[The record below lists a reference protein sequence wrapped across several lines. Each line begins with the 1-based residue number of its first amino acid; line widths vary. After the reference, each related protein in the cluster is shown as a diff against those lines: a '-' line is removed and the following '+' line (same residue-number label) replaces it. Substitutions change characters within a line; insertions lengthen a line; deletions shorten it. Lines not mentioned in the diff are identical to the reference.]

1 MPYIYIYDHC
11 ISGDTYKYLKRNIY
25 KKGHTGWEAED
36 AKLMFE
42 TGRGN
47 CYNFAAIFWALARGL
62 GYEAYGLAG
71 NVTTL
76 VQPHG
81 WVLIEI
87 DGVEYFFDPELHYD
101 YIRDKREVKD
111 MFMLAVEDSDWWY
124 YDWNPVKKGA

>member
-1 MPYIYIYDHC
+1 M
-11 ISGDTYKYLKRNIY
+11 
-25 KKGHTGWEAED
+25 ED

-42 TGRGN
+42 SKRGN
-47 CYNFAAIFWALARGL
+47 CYSFAAIFWALARGL

-81 WVLIEI
+81 WVQIEI
-87 DGVEYFFDPELHYD
+87 DGTEYFFDPELHYA

-124 YDWNPVKKGA
+124 YDYNPVKKDA